1 MFLAYQWDEEKLFTH
16 LSLFGRVGF
25 GTLLYQGCQDIVGP
39 FPSVF
44 LDKWRKYRCG
54 SFHNQTFP
62 KIIAHPMIK
71 RLMAMMCFN
80 D

>member
-44 LDKWRKYRCG
+44 LDKWRKYIFD
-54 SFHNQTFP
+54 SFNNQTFP
-62 KIIAHPMIK
+62 KIIAIPINIK
-71 RLMAMMCFN
+71 LMAMMCFN